1 MNRSWRSSVNLK
13 KGAKMKQIIDAE
25 TGEIVEIEDYNE
37 IALRTLTEVGAVTD
51 STLDEINMCLAYQDR
66 FETLKYIIGKAMR
79 ENGIKKWETDDFT
92 FTITDDTI
100 QKRVDNDRLK
110 EDGLY
115 EKYLKLVPVKGSVR
129 FKAKGRN

>member
-1 MNRSWRSSVNLK
+1 
-13 KGAKMKQIIDAE
+13 MKQIIDAE

-51 STLDEINMCLAYQDR
+51 STLDEINMCLAYQER
-66 FETLKYIIGKAMR
+66 FESLKYIIGKAMR